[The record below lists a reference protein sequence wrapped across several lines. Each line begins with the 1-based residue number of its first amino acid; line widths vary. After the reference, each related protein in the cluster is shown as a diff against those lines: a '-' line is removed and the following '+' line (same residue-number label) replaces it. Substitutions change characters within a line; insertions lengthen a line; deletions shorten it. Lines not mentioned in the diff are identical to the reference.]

1 MYAWIWYP
9 QGYKDTLWVCWLL
22 SSFNLSFILIDFL
35 YNSGLMWTVLTA
47 LISTPSTKVSSLI
60 LLAPVQMSHPAPLP
74 SAKTVPPPAGLR
86 GRETGTVLTVAC
98 AALMAV
104 PTHVEKQR
112 SQPPLVTTI
121 LHHRSPSPS
130 PPADQWSP
138 RQRLSTVNLL
148 GEDRK
153 FNETS
158 FQ

>member
-1 MYAWIWYP
+1 M
-9 QGYKDTLWVCWLL
+9 GTLVAIIL
-22 SSFNLSFILIDFL
+22 NLVFILIDFS

-47 LISTPSTKVSSLI
+47 LLSTPSMKDSSLTR
-60 LLAPVQMSHPAPLP
+60 LVPVRMSHPSPLL
-74 SAKTVPPPAGLR
+74 SAETVPPPAGPR
-86 GRETGTVLTVAC
+86 GKETGTVLTVAC

-104 PTHVEKQR
+104 PTHAEKQR

-153 FNETS
+153 ANALKYI
-158 FQ
+158 